1 MTQSPHKPHDEA
13 TQVME
18 PEGGP
23 VRLRKMCLAVAQGP
37 SAGTW
42 VTIDKDLFTVGK
54 APSCDLI
61 LPDPTVSRRHLCI
74 ERHGDAFVI
83 RDMGSTN
90 GTAVDGTWVKVA
102 FLTPGA
108 RVTAG
113 NVEMVFQPV
122 YEAPGP
128 DAPLASRFG
137 SLVAAS
143 QSMKGIMGLLRK
155 AAASRTTVLLRG
167 ETGVGKSAL
176 AKAIHAEGPRKA
188 EPFMVFDCGS
198 VAPTLIES
206 ELFGVTKGAY
216 TGAIQARP
224 GACEL
229 ANHGTLF
236 LDEIEELPLEL
247 QTKLLRV
254 IEEKEIRRLGAT
266 KSTELDIQI
275 IAACK
280 VDLYKA
286 AEQGRFRKDLYYR
299 IAVIDVEVPALRDR
313 REDIPLLCDH
323 FLTESKGPHTWAR
336 LTPTLREQLE
346 SYSWPGNL
354 RELRNVL
361 DRLQAIG
368 PDGLPVIAKPG
379 LPPEEDPGSGLP
391 LAFDLNRPFKEAKE
405 ELIDAFEREY
415 LEKLLDRS
423 GGRIAPAAR
432 EAGLNRKYFYDL
444 LRKHGLQGRE

>member
-1 MTQSPHKPHDEA
+1 MTHAPHKPHEEA
-13 TQVME
+13 TQALE
-18 PEGGP
+18 PESGP
-23 VRLRKMCLAVAQGP
+23 VRLRRMCMAVAQGT

-42 VTIDKDLFTVGK
+42 VTIDKDTFIVGK

-61 LPDPTVSRRHLCI
+61 LADPTVSRQHLCI
-74 ERHGDAFVI
+74 ERHGDSYVI

-122 YEAPGP
+122 YESPGP
-128 DAPLASRFG
+128 GGPLSSAFG
-137 SLVAAS
+137 GLIAAS
-143 QSMKGIMGLLRK
+143 PSMKAIMGLLRK
-155 AAASRTTVLLRG
+155 ATASNTTLLLRG

-176 AKAIHAEGPRKA
+176 ARAIHEEGPRRHEA
-188 EPFMVFDCGS
+188 FVVFDCGS

-206 ELFGVTKGAY
+206 ELFGVVKGAF
-216 TGAIQARP
+216 TGAVQSRP
-224 GACEL
+224 GVCEM
-229 ANHGTLF
+229 ANRGTLF
-236 LDEIEELPLEL
+236 LDEIEELPVEL

-254 IEEKEIRRLGAT
+254 IEEKEVRRLGAT
-266 KSTELDIQI
+266 KPTELDLQI
-275 IAACK
+275 VAACK

-286 AEQGRFRKDLYYR
+286 AEQGRFRQDLYYR
-299 IAVIDVEVPALRDR
+299 IAVIDVEVPPLRDR
-313 REDIPLLCDH
+313 REDIPILCDH
-323 FLTESKGPHTWAR
+323 FLKESRGPHTWAR

-368 PDGLPVIAKPG
+368 PDGLPVIARPG
-379 LPPEEDPGSGLP
+379 TPLEEDPVSGLP
-391 LAFDLNRPFKEAKE
+391 ISFDLNRPFKEAKE

-415 LEKLLDRS
+415 LEKLIGRS

-444 LRKHGLQGRE
+444 LRKHGLQGRD